1 LEPACLLDLPN
12 GSAYY
17 NFGII
22 HRAQENPQG
31 VEMAKVKKQKPL
43 EIIASIIDDSL
54 RELPKEEQLARL
66 KAANAEAS
74 AALSSC
80 NHSLSDRIQ

>member
-1 LEPACLLDLPN
+1 
-12 GSAYY
+12 
-17 NFGII
+17 
-22 HRAQENPQG
+22 
-31 VEMAKVKKQKPL
+31 MAKAKKQKPL
-43 EIIASIIDDSL
+43 EIIGSIIDDSL

>member
-1 LEPACLLDLPN
+1 
-12 GSAYY
+12 
-17 NFGII
+17 
-22 HRAQENPQG
+22 
-31 VEMAKVKKQKPL
+31 MAKAKKQKPL

-80 NHSLSDRIQ
+80 NRSPSDRTERPRRAVSLHP